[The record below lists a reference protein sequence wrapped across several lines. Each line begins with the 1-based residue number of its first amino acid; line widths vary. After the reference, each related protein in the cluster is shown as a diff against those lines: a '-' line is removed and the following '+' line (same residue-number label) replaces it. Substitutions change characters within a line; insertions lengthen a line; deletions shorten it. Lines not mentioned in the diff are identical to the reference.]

1 MRFKLDEN
9 LPRAPR
15 AVLAEH
21 GWDVHDVYEEGL
33 ARALDTVI
41 RAVCEQEER
50 ILVTLDTDFA
60 DVRLVDP
67 VTSPG
72 VILLRPP
79 DQSIQST
86 VSCLRGAVRLLAT
99 ETPRGALWLVARDR
113 VRVRRRGS
121 EQPGT

>member
-1 MRFKLDEN
+1 MRTC
-9 LPRAPR
+9 RARRAAR

-21 GWDVHDVYEEGL
+21 GWDVHDVHEEGL
-33 ARALDTVI
+33 AGALDTVI

-72 VILLRPP
+72 IILLRPP

-113 VRVRRRGS
+113 VRVRRRVG
-121 EQPGT
+121 